1 MARIAALEAVTA
13 RSLWQATMPHVADRR
28 ATPLP
33 DAADVVVIGGGFTGL
48 SAARRSA
55 ELGASVVLL
64 EAERLGWGAST
75 RNGGM
80 IHPGYKTPLSGLIA
94 KHGAERGERLYR
106 ESIEACEHVAT
117 LCETSIEADFTRS
130 GHVVLASAPAHAEG
144 FREAAS
150 ALATVDMPA
159 RAVERRNLRE
169 VVGSDSFFGG
179 LVVDRSGG
187 LHPGKLTAGI
197 VGLAEAAGA
206 TLIEGVRAHHVRR
219 QADGRSVVETSR
231 GAILARDVIVGTNGY
246 TGGVTP
252 SLRRRL
258 LPISSFI
265 IATEPLPHDL
275 AESLIPG
282 GRMLFDTKNYLW
294 YWRRTPDD
302 RMLFGGRASMWPTSV
317 LRAAGILRDAM
328 VSVHPEL
335 AGTRVE
341 YAWGGKVAFTFDR
354 MPHVGR
360 ADGVTYATGCCGSG
374 VAILPWLGTRIAEWV
389 GGAEPP
395 ELARLSFP
403 LVPAPYEGRA
413 WFLPLAGEYW
423 KAKDRLAARSARPD
437 ADAARETEP
446 ETEPETAPETAPD

>member
-1 MARIAALEAVTA
+1 MTGVLRYCAPMARIAALEGVTE
-13 RSLWQATMPHVADRR
+13 RSFWQATMPHVADRR

-33 DAADVVVIGGGFTGL
+33 DTADVVVIGGGFTGL

-55 ELGASVVLL
+55 ELGATVVLL

-80 IHPGYKTPLSGLIA
+80 VHPGYKTPLSGLVA
-94 KHGAERGERLYR
+94 RYGAQRGERLYR
-106 ESIEACEHVAT
+106 ESIEAFEHVAG
-117 LCETSIEADFTRS
+117 LCETRVDADFARS
-130 GHVVLASAPAHAEG
+130 GHVVLASAPGHAAG
-144 FREAAS
+144 FGAA
-150 ALATVDMPA
+150 AEQLAAVDMPA
-159 RAVERRNLRE
+159 RAVAREDLRS
-169 VVGSDSFFGG
+169 VVGSGAFFGG

-187 LHPGKLTAGI
+187 LHPGKLTAGL

-206 TLIEGVRAHHVRR
+206 TLVEGVRAHRVRR
-219 QADGRSVVETSR
+219 QADGRAVVETSR
-231 GAILARDVIVGTNGY
+231 GAILARDVIVATNGY

-265 IATEPLPHDL
+265 IATEPLAPDL
-275 AESLIPG
+275 AEALIPG
-282 GRMLFDTKNYLW
+282 NRMLFDTKNYLW

-317 LRAAGILRDAM
+317 ARVAGILRAAM

-335 AGTRVE
+335 ADTRVE

-374 VAILPWLGTRIAEWV
+374 VAILPWLGTRVAEWV

-423 KAKDRLAARSARPD
+423 KAKDRLAARSANGAAEAR
-437 ADAARETEP
+437 AD
-446 ETEPETAPETAPD
+446 

>member
-1 MARIAALEAVTA
+1 MTGALRYCAPMARIAALEGVIE
-13 RSLWQATMPHVADRR
+13 RSFWQATMPHVADRR

-33 DAADVVVIGGGFTGL
+33 DSADVVVIGGGFTGL

-64 EAERLGWGAST
+64 EAQRLGWGAST

-80 IHPGYKTPLSGLIA
+80 VHPGYKTPLSKLVA
-94 KHGAERGERLYR
+94 KHGPDRGQRLYR
-106 ESIEACEHVAT
+106 ESIEAFEHVGS
-117 LCETSIEADFTRS
+117 LCEAAIDADFVRC
-130 GHVVLASAPAHAEG
+130 GHVVLASAPGHADG
-144 FREAAS
+144 FEAA
-150 ALATVDMPA
+150 AAELATVDMRA
-159 RAVERRNLRE
+159 RAVERRDLRE
-169 VVGSDSFFGG
+169 VVGSAAFFGG

-187 LHPGKLTAGI
+187 LHPGKLVAGL
-197 VGLAEAAGA
+197 VGLADAAGA
-206 TLIEGVRAHHVRR
+206 VLVEGVRANRVRR
-219 QADGRSVVETSR
+219 QADGRAVVETSR
-231 GAILARDVIVGTNGY
+231 GAILARDVIVATNGY
-246 TGGVTP
+246 TGRVTP

-265 IATEPLPHDL
+265 IATEPLAPDL
-275 AESLIPG
+275 AETLIPG

-317 LRAAGILRDAM
+317 LRAAGILREAM

-335 AGTRVE
+335 ADTRVE
-341 YAWGGKVAFTFDR
+341 HAWGGTVAFTFDR

-374 VAILPWLGTRIAEWV
+374 VAILPWLGMRVAEWV

-395 ELARLSFP
+395 ELAKLSFP

-423 KAKDRLAARSARPD
+423 KAKDRLAARSARTE
-437 ADAARETEP
+437 ADAAP
-446 ETEPETAPETAPD
+446 ESTPD

>member
-1 MARIAALEAVTA
+1 MARIAALEGVTE
-13 RSLWQATMPHVADRR
+13 RSFWQATMPHVADRR

-80 IHPGYKTPLSGLIA
+80 VHPGFKTPLSGLIA
-94 KHGAERGERLYR
+94 THGAERGERLYR
-106 ESIEACEHVAT
+106 ESIEAFEHVAT
-117 LCETSIEADFTRS
+117 LCEKSIDADFVRS
-130 GHVVLASAPAHAEG
+130 GHVVLASAPAHAEE
-144 FREAAS
+144 FAAV
-150 ALATVDMPA
+150 ADQLAAVDMPA
-159 RAVERRNLRE
+159 RAVERDDLRQ

-179 LVVDRSGG
+179 LVVERSGG
-187 LHPGKLTAGI
+187 LHPGKLTAGL

-206 TLIEGVRAHHVRR
+206 TLIEGIRANHVRR

-231 GAILARDVIVGTNGY
+231 GAILARDVIAATNGY

-252 SLRRRL
+252 ALRRRL

-282 GRMLFDTKNYLW
+282 ARMLFDTKNYLW

-317 LRAAGILRDAM
+317 LRAARILREAM

-335 AGTRVE
+335 ADTRVE

-374 VAILPWLGTRIAEWV
+374 VAILPGLGTRVAEWV
-389 GGAEPP
+389 GGAAPP

-413 WFLPLAGEYW
+413 WFLPVAGEYW
-423 KAKDRLAARSARPD
+423 KAKDRLAARSARARTDTRRKTTGETTPD
-437 ADAARETEP
+437 
-446 ETEPETAPETAPD
+446 